1 MGHYTISA
9 CTGNDESS
17 ENLGFNILFNAPVY
31 ATYVKV
37 SSPPPQSIILLFYFV
52 GQCVVFCLFRLHR
65 ENEYTWHHS

>member
-17 ENLGFNILFNAPVY
+17 ENLGFNILYNAPVY

-37 SSPPPQSIILLFYFV
+37 SPPPHPIILLFNFV
-52 GQCVVFCLFRLHR
+52 GQCVVFLFISV
-65 ENEYTWHHS
+65 TPGK